1 VQTIIECL
9 KMASTGDLPP
19 NVRSGQNFIHDPKVA
34 GEAEVKA
41 QIKMC
46 FNSQF
51 KGSFMVIR
59 NFSLSQKK
67 KTLQFKAL
75 DNALSI
81 WDPNISAYH
90 ALPQRCS
97 NINQEVPFSM
107 GVNKAILENV
117 IFVHQE
123 DSNWPL
129 SEPANVKKRFDDIFA
144 ATKYTKALE
153 EIRKLKSKEQT
164 EAKEKRL
171 QLETL
176 RSHRDGAHRLRNTIL
191 ENEQSSAAHSN
202 NIESLKLEIQKISS
216 QIDALQLEVK
226 EISQKKEQVSSI
238 KATYD
243 ILARK
248 VEEMKLVMLEKY
260 SEDDLEASIEDLEEY
275 QTEFN
280 PRLVQMEESMQQIRQ
295 YIFEVEEDLKL
306 CISEKE
312 NVVRSHGQVIGAAG
326 SYRKS
331 VATLHSLA
339 HEANNTFQL
348 DISVGP
354 GDDSVQRSSVN
365 AFITHLG
372 VKGQEIESEIRDVKL
387 EQKRREESMQSTI
400 DSINDAISAAKQ
412 TIRNSSEKVQ
422 ANSQQSET
430 LERQI
435 SQLQR
440 NLNADVAEQLKD
452 LQKSLHISQQE
463 LTQLEENARN
473 LTIEQKINNA
483 AEKIR
488 EADAKIHKLRADRS
502 KLAAEGESFLR
513 AKIMLQELDKVKE
526 KERNFRS
533 LHASKVAI
541 TLGVLPSAVPH
552 DGDDLVD
559 QFKNWLK
566 SKTLEA
572 ESLKSAQAALLTKY
586 SEIDV
591 RLKSKENALLKSK
604 EELEELSKT
613 LNTDLQAGT
622 NLSDKVKEL
631 QSLRDERVKKVNFCD
646 AYIEIWEKEKSH
658 ADQHSSCISCERV
671 FQGEDAKEEY
681 VAKKQA
687 MINELPQQVSQAQKE
702 IQELESKLQQLKI
715 MEPDVQ
721 RYANM
726 ELNGLSLAI
735 SSCLSLFYLQIQ
747 KATKLHHP
755 SSGARGKRRFQR
767 TP

>member
-1 VQTIIECL
+1 MCFYGDNCTRTRLLYLVNSVQTIIECL

-81 WDPNISAYH
+81 WDPDINAYH

-129 SEPANVKKRFDDIFA
+129 SEPSNVKKRFDDIFA

-191 ENEQSSAAHSN
+191 ENEQSSAAHSY

-216 QIDALQLEVK
+216 NIDALQLELK

-248 VEEMKLVMLEKY
+248 VEETKRVMLEKY
-260 SEDDLEASIEDLEEY
+260 SEDDLEASIQDLEEY
-275 QTEFN
+275 QAEFN
-280 PRLVQMEESMQQIRQ
+280 PRLIQMEESMQQLRQ
-295 YIFEVEEDLKL
+295 YIFEVEEDLKS

-331 VATLHSLA
+331 VATLHALA

-348 DISVGP
+348 NVSVGS
-354 GDDSVQRSSVN
+354 GDDSVKKSSVY
-365 AFITHLG
+365 AFMRHLG
-372 VKGQEIESEIRDVKL
+372 AKGEEIESQIRDVKV

-400 DSINDAISAAKQ
+400 DAINDAISAAKQ

-422 ANSQQSET
+422 ANSQKSEA

-440 NLNADVAEQLKD
+440 NLNADVAGQLKD
-452 LQKSLHISQQE
+452 LQEKLDISQQE
-463 LTQLEENARN
+463 LTQLEKDAKN
-473 LTIEQKINNA
+473 LTLEENINNA
-483 AEKIR
+483 TEKIR
-488 EADAKIHKLRADRS
+488 EADAKIHKLRAHRS
-502 KLAAEGESFLR
+502 KLAAEGESFLL
-513 AKIMLQELDKVKE
+513 AKIMLQELDKVRE
-526 KERNFRS
+526 KERSFRA
-533 LHASKVAI
+533 LHGSKVAI

-552 DGDDLVD
+552 DGDELVD
-559 QFKNWLK
+559 QFKKWLNAK
-566 SKTLEA
+566 GLEA
-572 ESLKSAQAALLTKY
+572 ESLKSAQAALLSKY

-591 RLKSKENALLKSK
+591 RLKSKENSLLKLK
-604 EELEELSKT
+604 DEFEELSKT
-613 LNTDLQAGT
+613 LNTDLHAGT
-622 NLSDKVKEL
+622 SLSDKVKEL
-631 QSLRDERVKKVNFCD
+631 QNQRDERVKKVNFCD
-646 AYIEIWEKEKSH
+646 AYIEIWEKEKIY

-671 FQGEDAKEEY
+671 FEGEDAKAEY
-681 VAKKQA
+681 VSRKQA

-702 IQELESKLQQLKI
+702 IQELESKLHQLKI
-715 MEPDVQ
+715 IEPDVQ
-721 RYANM
+721 RYVNM
-726 ELNGLSLAI
+726 IFNGLCQDISLCFCA
-735 SSCLSLFYLQIQ
+735 
-747 KATKLHHP
+747 
-755 SSGARGKRRFQR
+755 
-767 TP
+767 